1 MSGQADSTGLSLRA
15 DQARPWLVR
24 AAGLSAGAGVIHLM
38 VTPEHIDHWIG
49 YGLFF
54 LVAAAAQLGYSA
66 LLALKPSRE
75 ALLAGVIGNG
85 LILGLYLVTRTVGI
99 PYFGPEAWV
108 VEPVGIVDALSK
120 VIEIALIAC
129 LLVLLRLQP
138 ASGTTAGQ
146 TSA

>member
-66 LLALKPSRE
+66 MLAETKTGDANSDP
-75 ALLAGVIGNG
+75 
-85 LILGLYLVTRTVGI
+85 TVGLPI
-99 PYFGPEAWV
+99 P
-108 VEPVGIVDALSK
+108 I
-120 VIEIALIAC
+120 
-129 LLVLLRLQP
+129 P
-138 ASGTTAGQ
+138 AGTTAIIVDTGKRILGERNPK
-146 TSA
+146 